1 MKDYK
6 AAKAAIL
13 AKYEGV
19 KLHQTKNPVILSA
32 YRSLIKPFPYRSCT
46 NIMLVINIRAYYVRT
61 AKLMASV
68 IKHAQENP
76 EILLRKKS
84 NYATERKK
92 RS

>member
-46 NIMLVINIRAYYVRT
+46 NIILVIDMRAYYVMT
-61 AKLMASV
+61 KKLMESV
-68 IKHAQENP
+68 IKRAQENP
-76 EILLRKKS
+76 ALLIRNKS
-84 NYATERKK
+84 NYDTERKK
-92 RS
+92 RD